1 MKLWLTLQTLGT
13 DQLSDMVTHGIDL
26 AERAESMLRNQPEN
40 QPEWEVVTPAQ
51 LAIVNFRYAPRGIAH
66 HRGRIYRLGGFCY
79 FFRRI
84 GGAGERH
91 ALLTDFSLPVCS
103 GNHPGCVFTQ
113 QVSRSG
119 WRLECVLDHGSD
131 YCDHF
136 PCHLP
141 QGNHRPVTAA
151 RKPCTPSLL
160 HRAG

>member
-1 MKLWLTLQTLGT
+1 MMDRQALNPFLPLHTYIPDGEPHVFGDRVYLYGSHDK
-13 DQLSDMVTHGIDL
+13 
-26 AERAESMLRNQPEN
+26 E
-40 QPEWEVVTPAQ
+40 
-51 LAIVNFRYAPRGIAH
+51 
-66 HRGRIYRLGGFCY
+66 GGEY

-131 YCDHF
+131 YCDHI
-136 PCHLP
+136 HLRLP
-141 QGNHRPVTAA
+141 QGNSKA
-151 RKPCTPSLL
+151 S
-160 HRAG
+160 RASQRSR